1 MCTTFYLDLKDI
13 SQRCEFSDFHV
24 TDVHGVHALQ
34 VTLAAISDCFSEE
47 VSYRSL
53 KYLITLFTTR
63 V

>member
-1 MCTTFYLDLKDI
+1 MCMSSVIDC
-13 SQRCEFSDFHV
+13 RV
-24 TDVHGVHALQ
+24 TEMHGVHALQ